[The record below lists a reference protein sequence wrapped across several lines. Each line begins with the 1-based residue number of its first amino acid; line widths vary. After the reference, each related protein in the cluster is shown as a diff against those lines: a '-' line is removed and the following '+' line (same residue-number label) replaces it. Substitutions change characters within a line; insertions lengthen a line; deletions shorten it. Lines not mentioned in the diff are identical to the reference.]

1 MDQSETGATGGTVT
15 TPSSMGN
22 SPGNTQS
29 DAGASTSEDEMDWSA
44 NLEGL
49 NKLFKEDAQNPSL
62 QLGTSSAAI
71 PATSRIT
78 LEVPTCV
85 TGVTDSIKSG
95 ITLEVPSHAKSATIA
110 ITDDKLPGTLR
121 PPEGQSAGERALA
134 YIQRAARTEAIA
146 NIKSHMGGGGQ

>member
-1 MDQSETGATGGTVT
+1 M
-15 TPSSMGN
+15 PSSKGN

-29 DAGASTSEDEMDWSA
+29 DAGASTSEDEMEWSA

-62 QLGTSSAAI
+62 QHGTSSAAI
-71 PATSRIT
+71 PATSGIT

-85 TGVTDSIKSG
+85 TGVTASIKSG
-95 ITLEVPSHAKSATIA
+95 ITLEVPSHAKPA
-110 ITDDKLPGTLR
+110 IEAINDEKRAGTLH

-134 YIQRAARTEAIA
+134 YIQRPLEPR
-146 NIKSHMGGGGQ
+146 Q